1 MNTALASAI
10 PAGNTPAAA
19 KPSGPPG
26 AIPFSGRLAVGLLGV
41 LLAAMMAGLDNRVPE
56 LTLLDLRGH
65 LGWGADSASW
75 LNTAYSA
82 GELVAMPFS
91 TWFAITLSLR
101 RFLIA
106 MVGAAITIAAILPW
120 IHNLPLMMVL
130 RAFQGL
136 FSGALIPLLMMS
148 ALRFLPPPIRLH
160 GLALYALTA
169 TFSPNIALWLG
180 AQWLDH
186 LQDWHWVFWHVIP
199 VGLLAICCV
208 AWGIPKMPTAFP
220 RFRQGNW
227 AGCAL
232 GAVGLSLLVVG
243 LDQGTRLDWFNS
255 PLITASLIGGACI
268 TTLFLIT
275 EWFHP
280 TPFMRLQLLERRNLG
295 VNFSVFLGLLI
306 VMTGA
311 VGFPAE
317 MLSAMHT
324 FRLEQ
329 TASLGLIVGLP
340 QLVLGPLVALLL
352 YRKWADARITY
363 ALGLGCM
370 ALACWMGS
378 GITEVWMVHQFVGAE
393 LLQMIG
399 QPLAVISALFL
410 GTSVVQP
417 MEGPYVAGIINTI
430 RAFGTVFGGALI
442 SRLMTVR
449 GNFHKEMLLDQLG
462 HNQAVHSVHDF
473 SQLASNIAEQAEI
486 LASADIYRIF
496 AVIALVLIP
505 VVLSLQ
511 YIPAPKIVPPPA
523 PPSKQ

>member
-1 MNTALASAI
+1 MTASIAPAI
-10 PAGNTPAAA
+10 PAGNSHAAA
-19 KPSGPPG
+19 KPSAPPG
-26 AIPFSGRLAVGLLGV
+26 VIPFSARLAIGLLGV
-41 LLAAMMAGLDNRVPE
+41 LLAAMMSGLDNRVPE
-56 LTLLDLRGH
+56 LTLIDLRGH
-65 LGWGADSASW
+65 FGWGADSASW

-101 RFLIA
+101 RFLIIL
-106 MVGAAITIAAILPW
+106 VSVVISIAAILPW
-120 IHNLPLMMVL
+120 IHNLPLMIGL
-130 RAFQGL
+130 RGVQGL

-186 LQDWHWVFWHVIP
+186 LQDWRWVFWHIIP

-208 AWGIPKMPTAFP
+208 AWGIPKMPTALP

-227 AGCAL
+227 PGFFL
-232 GAVGLSLLVVG
+232 GAAGLSLLVIG
-243 LDQGTRLDWFNS
+243 LDQGTRQDWFHS
-255 PLITASLIGGACI
+255 PLITASLISGGGI
-268 TTLFLIT
+268 TALFLAS

-295 VNFSVFLGLLI
+295 VNFSVFFGLLI

-311 VGFPAE
+311 VGLPAE
-317 MLSAMHT
+317 MLAAMHT

-329 TASLGLIVGLP
+329 TASIGLIVGLP
-340 QLVLGPLVALLL
+340 QIILGPLVALLL

-363 ALGLGCM
+363 GLGLACM
-370 ALACWMGS
+370 AAACWMGS
-378 GITEVWMVHQFVGAE
+378 SITEIWMVHQFLFAE

-430 RAFGTVFGGALI
+430 RAFGTVFGSALI
-442 SRLMTVR
+442 GRIMTVR
-449 GNFHKEMLLDQLG
+449 GNFHREMLLDQLG
-462 HNQAVHSVHDF
+462 SNQAIHSVHSF
-473 SQLASNIAEQAEI
+473 SQLASAISGQAEI
-486 LASADIYRIF
+486 LAGADIYRIF
-496 AVIALVLIP
+496 AILALLLIP
-505 VVLSLQ
+505 VVLNLK

-523 PPSKQ
+523 PPLKQ